1 MKTLSEPF
9 SNKIEEAF
17 HHIYAVIKMGNCM
30 MKSKENTSYVKEFV
44 IVEDDRPYEERN
56 RQEVMD
62 SETRQMIRSMN
73 NNRWD

>member
-1 MKTLSEPF
+1 
-9 SNKIEEAF
+9 
-17 HHIYAVIKMGNCM
+17 MGNCM
-30 MKSKENTSYVKEFV
+30 MTSKENTTDVKEFI